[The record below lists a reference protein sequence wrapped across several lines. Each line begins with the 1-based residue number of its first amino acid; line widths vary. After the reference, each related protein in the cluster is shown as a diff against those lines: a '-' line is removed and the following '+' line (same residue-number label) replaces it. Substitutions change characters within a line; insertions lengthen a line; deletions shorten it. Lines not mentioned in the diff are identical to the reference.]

1 MPDYLPWAISG
12 TYLEACNCDAICP
25 CRRIGGRQGGR
36 STHGVCKGA
45 LSWKIAAGSAGATDL
60 AGLGALLVLE
70 YSDDEPGSPW
80 DFFLY
85 VDERG
90 DERQREALV
99 QIFTGKLGGT
109 PGQQF
114 PWVFKRSNPLGWRP
128 AAIEIDHTPGSGF
141 FRSGENVSLRVRG
154 PVADQEPVTCVIPG
168 HHRSGTELH
177 ADLLQVEEG
186 PLSFELRGKCA
197 YESDF
202 EYSSG

>member
-1 MPDYLPWAISG
+1 
-12 TYLEACNCDAICP
+12 
-25 CRRIGGRQGGR
+25 
-36 STHGVCKGA
+36 A

-109 PGQQF
+109 PWQQF
-114 PWVFKRSNPLGWRP
+114 PWVFKRSNPLGWR
-128 AAIEIDHTPGSGF
+128 AARIEIDHTPRRG
-141 FRSGENVSLRVRG
+141 RLRIDENVTLRIRG
-154 PVADQEPVTCVIPG
+154 PVADQ
-168 HHRSGTELH
+168 
-177 ADLLQVEEG
+177 
-186 PLSFELRGKCA
+186 
-197 YESDF
+197 
-202 EYSSG
+202 